1 MNAKTFLAI
10 AAAIALL
17 YGIAFLVIPAFVMA
31 LYGIPSDAPTI
42 LGFRF
47 FGATLLSLGL
57 VVWFV
62 RETSDRAALRGLLLG
77 LAAGAAVGAL
87 VSIRGTVTGIM
98 NAVGWSAVLI
108 YVVLLAGYVYYLFAD
123 RAVAGRI

>member
-31 LYGIPSDAPTI
+31 LYGIPRDAPTI

-47 FGATLLSLGL
+47 FGTTLLSLGL

-62 RETSDRAALRGLLLG
+62 RATSDRAALRGLLLG
-77 LAAGAAVGAL
+77 LAAGNAVGAL
-87 VSIRGTVTGIM
+87 ISISATVTGVM
-98 NAVGWSAVLI
+98 NAMGWSAVLI
-108 YVVLLAGYVYYLFAD
+108 YVALVAGYLYFLFDD
-123 RAVAGRI
+123 RTVAGRT